1 MFQPSGD
8 WTPNGLCSLFVCDIA
23 SFGHP
28 ARRDLEQH
36 KVRAALYG
44 GLSRSFDGEG
54 IPLRSCHHEDRGDG
68 VLVVVPPTAD
78 TTVLLTSL
86 VDRFRAAVRE
96 HNEVSSEAAQMRL
109 RVAVHIGFVRPDA
122 EGVVGSAVNLAFRL
136 LNAEQ
141 LRQVLQWSGADLA
154 LIASDR
160 VYDDVIRHGLGL
172 VNPSEYQR
180 VIAQVKETTTPA
192 WIRVPGMPAPRT
204 VVDAQI
210 IRPAQPTA
218 PDPPAIANHASDLE
232 ALVDLALEI
241 RPLRVGHMRD
251 QIIAALPL
259 ALASMIKTQ
268 RDHDDRADM
277 SAIVRVCRGNPHGLD
292 DLLGVVRQFAGESTQ
307 LDNLRKSIN
316 ALGQA

>member
-1 MFQPSGD
+1 
-8 WTPNGLCSLFVCDIA
+8 
-23 SFGHP
+23 
-28 ARRDLEQH
+28 
-36 KVRAALYG
+36 
-44 GLSRSFDGEG
+44 
-54 IPLRSCHHEDRGDG
+54 

-96 HNEVSSEAAQMRL
+96 HNEVSTEAAQMRL

-141 LRQVLQWSGADLA
+141 LKQVLRWTGADLA

-180 VIAQVKETTTPA
+180 IIARVKETTQPA
-192 WIRVPGMPAPRT
+192 WIRVPGMPAPPAPRT
-204 VVDAQI
+204 LVDTQL

-232 ALVDLALEI
+232 AVVDLALEI
-241 RPLRVGHMRD
+241 RPLKVGHMRD

-307 LDNLRKSIN
+307 LDNLRKSID